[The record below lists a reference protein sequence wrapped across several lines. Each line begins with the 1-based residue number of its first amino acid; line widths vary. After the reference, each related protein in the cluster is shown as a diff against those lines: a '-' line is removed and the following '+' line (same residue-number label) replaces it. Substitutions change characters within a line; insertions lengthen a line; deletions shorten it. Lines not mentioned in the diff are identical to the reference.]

1 MGATEQALLAA
12 VLAEGVTIIR
22 GAAMEPEISQLC
34 GFLNNMGAVICG
46 AGTKNLMIQ
55 GVRSLRDSAFR
66 VEGDRIV
73 AGTYGAAV
81 MAAGGDV
88 ILKGVRPS
96 ALKLPLALFSRSGGK
111 VTVSESSGRIQATG
125 IGCEKREGSGSA
137 AKVLPGLSLLKRGR
151 IRNSLRICSLRSW
164 LFWLQAGA

>member
-1 MGATEQALLAA
+1 
-12 VLAEGVTIIR
+12 
-22 GAAMEPEISQLC
+22 
-34 GFLNNMGAVICG
+34 MGAVICG

-96 ALKLPLALFSRSGGK
+96 AAQP
-111 VTVSESSGRIQATG
+111 SSGPFSPIP
-125 IGCEKREGSGSA
+125 EEG
-137 AKVLPGLSLLKRGR
+137 
-151 IRNSLRICSLRSW
+151 
-164 LFWLQAGA
+164 LQF